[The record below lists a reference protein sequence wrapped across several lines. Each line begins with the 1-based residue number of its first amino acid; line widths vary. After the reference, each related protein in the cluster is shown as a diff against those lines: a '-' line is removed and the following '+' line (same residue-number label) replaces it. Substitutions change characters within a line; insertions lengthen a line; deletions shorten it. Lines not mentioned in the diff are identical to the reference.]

1 MAKAKAKAASGKQGG
16 GSLMWLQGLACGG
29 LAALVPGIALQVGIL
44 LLPAIAALI
53 LDREHGKPVARA
65 VLLCTLAA
73 SVEPMRALWNSGQGA
88 DLGFSL
94 VADLHAI
101 TLTWSAAAGGWLLTQ
116 VIPVAV
122 GMVLGTTADRRS
134 TELQEARARLMEEW
148 GLAPPA
154 DQ

>member
-1 MAKAKAKAASGKQGG
+1 M
-16 GSLMWLQGLACGG
+16 MWLQGLACGG
-29 LAALVPGIALQVGIL
+29 LAALVPGIALQAGIL
-44 LLPAIAALI
+44 LLPAIAALM
-53 LDREHGKPVARA
+53 LDRERGKPVARA

-73 SVEPMRALWNSGQGA
+73 SVGPIRALWNSAQGG

-94 VADLHAI
+94 VADLHAV

-122 GMVLGTTADRRS
+122 GMVLDTTAGKRS
-134 TELQEARARLMEEW
+134 AELREARARLIEEW
-148 GLAPPA
+148 GLGPPA

>member
-1 MAKAKAKAASGKQGG
+1 MAKAKAKAASAKQGG

-44 LLPAIAALI
+44 LLPAIVALM
-53 LDREHGKPVARA
+53 LDRERGKPVARA

-73 SVEPMRALWNSGQGA
+73 SVEPMRALWNSAQGG

-94 VADLHAI
+94 VADLHAV
-101 TLTWSAAAGGWLLTQ
+101 TLTWGAAAGGWLLTQ

-122 GMVLGTTADRRS
+122 GMVLNTTADQRS
-134 TELQEARARLMEEW
+134 AELREARARLIAEW
-148 GLAPPA
+148 GLGNPA

>member
-1 MAKAKAKAASGKQGG
+1 MAKAKTKATSGKQSG

-44 LLPAIAALI
+44 LLPAIVALM
-53 LDREHGKPVARA
+53 LDRAAGKPVARA
-65 VLLCTLAA
+65 ILLCALAA
-73 SVEPMRALWNSGQGA
+73 SVEPMRALWNSGQGL

-94 VADLHAI
+94 VADFHAV

-122 GMVLGTTADRRS
+122 RMVLDTTADKRASDLR
-134 TELQEARARLMEEW
+134 EARARLIEEW
-148 GLAPPA
+148 GLGPPA